1 MAMNNSAG
9 ILSSS
14 SKEIKADLNM
24 NDKQFGMFGTSN
36 GLGRV
41 IGCFLFTILV
51 NNFNRK
57 WTFVFFTTIK
67 SVLLVLFKF
76 TNVGWILITC
86 RGFIGLTHMPPS
98 IYIPVWIDQFGLKM
112 YKTMFMTLLQVV
124 IPLGKVEGY
133 ALTNFYGPNNWQMG
147 FVTEGL
153 YLFAVAVFITVTPM
167 KFFSAKLVAVK
178 DDELETKFQIKKK
191 ESVSIF
197 EVRKSLTKS
206 SKNEQSTFAQ
216 AKAIITNPVFF
227 FSNLARAILQGVN
240 TALHYWISD
249 YMRTALNIED
259 KSLILFAYTIVS
271 IAGPIGGILAS
282 GFSNFFLG
290 GYEHKHAPLALLMFH
305 IITCVCGLCIP
316 FMGGLY
322 SFCGATMMFLVFSSS
337 AVPMIHGII
346 LNSVGPKLKGMAFS
360 ITNFTTMLLTSG
372 PYPFMY
378 GAVNDYFKPEHKNY
392 AMLAIMLSECIGII
406 FILILAYFRYK
417 TFDDSKKKKEKL
429 VTEGEELQEKA

>member
-1 MAMNNSAG
+1 
-9 ILSSS
+9 
-14 SKEIKADLNM
+14 
-24 NDKQFGMFGTSN
+24 
-36 GLGRV
+36 
-41 IGCFLFTILV
+41 
-51 NNFNRK
+51 
-57 WTFVFFTTIK
+57 
-67 SVLLVLFKF
+67 
-76 TNVGWILITC
+76 
-86 RGFIGLTHMPPS
+86 
-98 IYIPVWIDQFGLKM
+98 
-112 YKTMFMTLLQVV
+112 
-124 IPLGKVEGY
+124 
-133 ALTNFYGPNNWQMG
+133 MG

-372 PYPFMY
+372 PYPVMY